1 MEGLLYNDDK
11 KAGGNKF
18 RTYRSLE
25 HTVILKQN
33 FCREFFLF
41 TDIDSKKALQHLLKY
56 ELAIVTYILKEV
68 DFSNS

>member
-11 KAGGNKF
+11 KAGDNKF
-18 RTYRSLE
+18 RTYCSLE

-41 TDIDSKKALQHLLKY
+41 TDIDLKKALQHLLKY